1 MDPPT
6 ATARPLLRHIGRPI
20 LIIQVSHTCSE
31 PNTHFLIF
39 RLCKNQIAKRKIEVL
54 VSHSHTKK
62 ESTLI
67 LLPGKVASERIQG
80 IGIP

>member
-20 LIIQVSHTCSE
+20 LLEVSHTCSE

-39 RLCKNQIAKRKIEVL
+39 RLCKNQNEERKIEGI
-54 VSHSHTKK
+54 TFTYKK
-62 ESTLI
+62 ETPLT
-67 LLPGKVASERIQG
+67 LLPGKVASERIQC